1 MPRAGAEA
9 SVVSVPV
16 LVLVGGVGRYLELR
30 PDVDWRAVGAP
41 LWRNFKALAQALARR
56 LAAAVRTLDGLEGT
70 RVWLLLHPD
79 LSAAAAAVAA
89 AAKAKLVTA
98 PGEGSRRLSAA
109 ALGARRRSSVLQLR
123 KSSVSAVA
131 AALSLIHI

>member
-56 LAAAVRTLDGLEGT
+56 LDPYAAD
-70 RVWLLLHPD
+70 VWHG
-79 LSAAAAAVAA
+79 AAPIDER
-89 AAKAKLVTA
+89 LVPQRSSLASCTTA
-98 PGEGSRRLSAA
+98 PIAPAA
-109 ALGARRRSSVLQLR
+109 
-123 KSSVSAVA
+123 
-131 AALSLIHI
+131 

>member
-1 MPRAGAEA
+1 MFIHRLPSCPADMPRAGAEA

-56 LAAAVRTLDGLEGT
+56 LDPYAADVWHGAAPIEKTTRTTAVLALR
-70 RVWLLLHPD
+70 LH
-79 LSAAAAAVAA
+79 
-89 AAKAKLVTA
+89 
-98 PGEGSRRLSAA
+98 
-109 ALGARRRSSVLQLR
+109 
-123 KSSVSAVA
+123 
-131 AALSLIHI
+131 H

>member
-1 MPRAGAEA
+1 M
-9 SVVSVPV
+9 
-16 LVLVGGVGRYLELR
+16 
-30 PDVDWRAVGAP
+30 
-41 LWRNFKALAQALARR
+41 
-56 LAAAVRTLDGLEGT
+56 
-70 RVWLLLHPD
+70 WLLLHPD

-131 AALSLIHI
+131 AAAAEALERAAEKAEAAEGLALEVHRAATRRNSTSAAAK